1 MRYRVRH
8 RTSYAYARPVHE
20 SFNEIRL
27 QPMACAEQTPLDFEL
42 AIEPPATVIAFRDY
56 YGNAVHDFGVPYLHE
71 RLEIVATS
79 DVVTHAGENEPLA
92 GPAAGEPDASCPL
105 SELAADEAVADE
117 LAEFL
122 GPSYY
127 VPLDDATVGIAR
139 ELVATA
145 VGESALAFLQRASG
159 DVKARLTYRVG
170 ATTVETS
177 VAEAL
182 EGGSGVCQDFAHV
195 LVSLCRHAGMPARY
209 VSGYL
214 GSVPQ
219 ATASHAWAEAFVPPY
234 GWIGIDPTAGRVC
247 TGAYVKVGVGRDYA
261 DVSVLRGTYQG
272 RVGAEL
278 EVHVESEAVDA
289 SDTIEQVRSGSG
301 THAGPLVATQNL
313 GAMRQFRRGRFLRQS
328 MGGMT
333 QTMGSD
339 EWLPPRRQRAVEDE
353 VPMQQPRQQQ
363 QGARE
368 ER

>member
-1 MRYRVRH
+1 VRYRIRH

-27 QPMACAEQTPLDFEL
+27 EPMACAEQTPLDFEL
-42 AIEPPATVIAFRDY
+42 AIEPPGTVITFRDY
-56 YGNAVHDFGVPYLHE
+56 YGNSVHNFGIPYLHD

-79 DVVTHAGENEPLA
+79 DVVTHAGEHEPLA
-92 GPAAGEPDASCPL
+92 GPGAGEDDISRPL
-105 SELAADEAVADE
+105 AELADDDAVSDE

-122 GPSYY
+122 GPSPY
-127 VPLDDATVGIAR
+127 VPLDDATAGIAR
-139 ELVATA
+139 ELVAA
-145 VGESALAFLQRASG
+145 GEAESALAFLHRASG
-159 DVKARLTYRVG
+159 DVQARLTYRVG

-214 GSVPQ
+214 GSVPE

-289 SDTIEQVRSGSG
+289 SDAIELLRRRPGARG
-301 THAGPLVATQNL
+301 GPLVAIQNL
-313 GAMRQFRRGRFLRQS
+313 GAMRQFRRRPLLRQS

-333 QTMGSD
+333 QTLVFD
-339 EWLPPRRQRAVEDE
+339 ESLPPRRQPVSDDD

-363 QGARE
+363 QC
-368 ER
+368 ERRPP